1 MGSCD
6 TALRW
11 DGIGGWLNIAWDVKA
26 EVGLVLIEFVVVD
39 WLLEEKADDFNWD
52 WLRVRPKCAFLDI
65 RKGERIICK
74 GIINGAREKKA
85 SDYYSIPRA

>member
-1 MGSCD
+1 
-6 TALRW
+6 
-11 DGIGGWLNIAWDVKA
+11 
-26 EVGLVLIEFVVVD
+26 
-39 WLLEEKADDFNWD
+39 
-52 WLRVRPKCAFLDI
+52 VRPKCAFLDI